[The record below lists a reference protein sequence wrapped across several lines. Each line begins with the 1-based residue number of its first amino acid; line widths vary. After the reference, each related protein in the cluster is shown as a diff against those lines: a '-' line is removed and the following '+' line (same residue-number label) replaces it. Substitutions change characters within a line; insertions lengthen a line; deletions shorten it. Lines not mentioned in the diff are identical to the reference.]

1 MKFAVDTN
9 VLLRIFI
16 GDDLAQQK
24 IALASVKEAELV
36 AISIHTLCEFV
47 WVLMRG
53 YKKSAAETAKAVR
66 QLTEMPNTALDR
78 AMVEM
83 GLSLL
88 DKGGD
93 FADGVIAFDGR
104 RLGGQTFLTFDKD
117 AAELLNATGVDT
129 RLLNR

>member
-1 MKFAVDTN
+1 MKCAVDTN
-9 VLLRIFI
+9 VLLRIFV
-16 GDDLAQQK
+16 GDDPVQQE

-53 YKKSAAETAKAVR
+53 YKKSPAETAKAVR
-66 QLTEMPNTALDR
+66 QLTEMPNTAVDR
-78 AMVEM
+78 AMVEA

-88 DKGGD
+88 YKGGD

-117 AAELLNATGVDT
+117 AADLLNAAGVDT